1 MNLNQRHAGW
11 GPSGA
16 RVERACWA
24 HPAATCSLWGA
35 PATPSGHRGLSVV
48 PLAAEGG
55 AHPAPCRAC
64 AAGQEG
70 VRERRGDVE
79 RLEKLRGFRE
89 DQEKERV

>member
-1 MNLNQRHAGW
+1 M
-11 GPSGA
+11 
-16 RVERACWA
+16 
-24 HPAATCSLWGA
+24 
-35 PATPSGHRGLSVV
+35 V